1 MKEIDLKEL
10 DKVDY
15 VLIDLWGTIF
25 IENDKDINIDRAK
38 ILYFLIKKHDVNY
51 WYQAIN
57 DNIRKF
63 KKEEK
68 KGFSIKLDDRIKGFL
83 NDNGIIDNNYLI
95 NKIICEFDKLFI
107 EYYQPNV
114 NYHLI
119 DLIKDKKA
127 ILVSNTG
134 LVSKKCI
141 NKILKQ
147 KGIYYIFYKKIY
159 SEDTLLCKPNPD
171 FINAIIN
178 SNRISLNNCIFIGD
192 SYEMDYLPCKK
203 LKIKCYIYDWGKY
216 YYDI

>member
-147 KGIYYIFYKKIY
+147 
-159 SEDTLLCKPNPD
+159 T
-171 FINAIIN
+171 AIESI
-178 SNRISLNNCIFIGD
+178 
-192 SYEMDYLPCKK
+192 
-203 LKIKCYIYDWGKY
+203 
-216 YYDI
+216 